1 MPRPSPPTA
10 ATVPDI
16 CQNTSKKSA
25 DRDPRRK
32 RNAVTKPVVIEP
44 GLRMHFQNA
53 TELFKEVW
61 KKNPASHADAE
72 KWLLAH
78 WRDTLL
84 PWVAE
89 EGLDVLRV
97 NRPHAYGP
105 LLEKFPKLLA
115 RGAKNRIA

>member
-1 MPRPSPPTA
+1 
-10 ATVPDI
+10 
-16 CQNTSKKSA
+16 
-25 DRDPRRK
+25 
-32 RNAVTKPVVIEP
+32 
-44 GLRMHFQNA
+44 MHFQNA

-84 PWVAE
+84 PWVAD

-97 NRPHAYGP
+97 LEPRTYRL
-105 LLEKFPKLLA
+105 LLEKFPKDLA
-115 RGAKNRIA
+115 PGAKNRIA